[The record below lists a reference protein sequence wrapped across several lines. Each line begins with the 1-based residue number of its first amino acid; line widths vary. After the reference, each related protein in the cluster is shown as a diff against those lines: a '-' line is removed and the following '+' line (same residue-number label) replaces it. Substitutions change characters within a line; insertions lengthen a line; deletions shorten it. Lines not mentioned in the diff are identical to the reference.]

1 VAAADER
8 QRVAAAGVAAAA
20 AEARSHGLRVDD
32 PVVLHDL
39 FSLRVH
45 LRPAPVVARVPTWA
59 TRLVPSRVD
68 RLGEEV
74 AATRHLVA
82 RDAPVVPPSDE
93 LPPGPHERDGFAMT
107 FWTYA
112 PPDPERPATADD
124 CAAMLPDLHAA
135 LADYAGPV
143 SDLARDVI
151 DLPSLLAAVDKTHSC
166 FAVSWR
172 RAGPWGAG
180 TRR

>member
-1 VAAADER
+1 MAAADER
-8 QRVAAAGVAAAA
+8 QRVTAAGVAAAA

-82 RDAPVVPPSDE
+82 RARRSS
-93 LPPGPHERDGFAMT
+93 RRAASCRRART
-107 FWTYA
+107 S
-112 PPDPERPATADD
+112 ATA
-124 CAAMLPDLHAA
+124 
-135 LADYAGPV
+135 
-143 SDLARDVI
+143 SR
-151 DLPSLLAAVDKTHSC
+151 
-166 FAVSWR
+166 
-172 RAGPWGAG
+172 
-180 TRR
+180 

>member
-32 PVVLHDL
+32 PLVLHDL

-74 AATRHLVA
+74 A
-82 RDAPVVPPSDE
+82 P
-93 LPPGPHERDGFAMT
+93 
-107 FWTYA
+107 
-112 PPDPERPATADD
+112 PATWSP
-124 CAAMLPDLHAA
+124 AARR
-135 LADYAGPV
+135 
-143 SDLARDVI
+143 S
-151 DLPSLLAAVDKTHSC
+151 S
-166 FAVSWR
+166 R
-172 RAGPWGAG
+172 RA
-180 TRR
+180 TNCRRAPTSATASR